1 MSQWEGSEE
10 RTGFETVAEPSE
22 NDIQILSIEGESELD
37 ADSASSPAAAGTGE
51 GSPTSETTFQP
62 SLELLDS
69 ERQRLEELEGRH
81 LRLLADFDN
90 FRKRVDRE
98 LEEARRRG
106 LTEALTELLPVV
118 DNLERA
124 LAAAAEGSSVGELL
138 RGVELILR
146 QLADALRR
154 LGVTPIPGVGA
165 RFNPEVHEAIA
176 QEPSSSVSESTV
188 VAEFQR
194 GYQLGDR
201 LLRPALVRVAV
212 PTSGAAASAPSP
224 ERVDNGESA

>member
-10 RTGFETVAEPSE
+10 RAGFETATEPSE
-22 NDIQILSIEGESELD
+22 NDIEILSIEGESESD
-37 ADSASSPAAAGTGE
+37 AEPASSSAAAVTGE
-51 GSPTSETTFQP
+51 GSSTSETEPSALSQP
-62 SLELLDS
+62 GHS
-69 ERQRLEELEGRH
+69 ERRKFEELESRH

-106 LTEALTELLPVV
+106 LTEALSELLPVI

-146 QLADALRR
+146 QLGDALRR
-154 LGVTPIPGVGA
+154 LGVTPVPGVGT

-188 VAEFQR
+188 VAEFRR
-194 GYQLGDR
+194 GYQLGER

-212 PTSGAAASAPSP
+212 PTSGAVTSASPP
-224 ERVDNGESA
+224 ERADSGESA